1 MTSQPRGNTWNTVFV
16 VSLIITFAVV
26 LWGWMAPKAFEAAS
40 MGLFN
45 FLIEDFGWLY
55 MISMAVFVV
64 FPIGLAFS
72 RFGKVR
78 LGPPDSKPQFKTISW
93 FAMLF
98 SAGMGIGLVFYGVGE
113 PIYHYMKP
121 PFGDPQTA
129 EAAAQA
135 MRISFFHWGLH
146 PWANY
151 SVLALAMAYFQFR
164 KGAPGLVSSV
174 FLPLLGEKGVRGPI
188 GKTIDILAIFA
199 TIAGVATSLGMGA
212 QQINSGLEYL
222 FHIPYGI
229 KVQFFIILIIGIIYT
244 LSAVSGID
252 KGIQFISNMNLRI
265 AAFLLVAMFIL
276 GPSVRIIEAL
286 LTGIGDYTSSV
297 VRESF
302 HLAPYGGDFKQ
313 WMGWWTLFYWAWWIA
328 WAPFVGSFIAR
339 ISRGRTIREFV
350 TGVLLVPAMGSFT
363 WFSVFGTSALH
374 LDLAKIA
381 PDAAQKI
388 VDNIATGLFEVF
400 SHYPMGMALSLISVL
415 LISTFF
421 ITSAN
426 SATFVLSM
434 YSTQGNLNP
443 PKTQM
448 AIWGF
453 LQAALA
459 FVLLQSGGLKSLQ
472 IASIAVA
479 FPFAIVM
486 LLTCFSL
493 WKVLKADED
502 SLVELKSASGNNA

>member
-1 MTSQPRGNTWNTVFV
+1 MKNLNKESPWNAVFLISLAITFV
-16 VSLIITFAVV
+16 VVA
-26 LWGWMAPKAFEAAS
+26 WGWFAPQGFEAAAQ
-40 MGLFN
+40 GLFN
-45 FLIEDFGWLY
+45 FLIDDFGWLY
-55 MISMAVFVV
+55 MLAMTIFVI
-64 FPIGLAFS
+64 FPIMLALS
-72 RFGKVR
+72 KFGKVQ
-78 LGPPDSKPQFKTISW
+78 LGPEDSRPDYSTLSW

-113 PIYHYMKP
+113 PIFHYMQP
-121 PFGDPQTA
+121 PSLQPQSA

-151 SVLALAMAYFQFR
+151 AALALAMAYFQFR
-164 KGAPGLVSSV
+164 KNAPGLVSSV

-222 FHIPYGI
+222 FNVPYSI
-229 KVQFFIILIIGIIYT
+229 RVQFFIILVIGIIYT
-244 LSAVSGID
+244 GSAVTGID

-265 AAFLLVAMFIL
+265 AAFLVVAMFIL
-276 GPSVRIIEAL
+276 GPTVTIIEAL
-286 LTGIGDYTSSV
+286 LTGIGDYMGSV

-302 HLAPYGGDFKQ
+302 HMAPYGGDFKQ

-339 ISRGRTIREFV
+339 ISRGRTVREFV
-350 TGVLLVPAMGSFT
+350 TGVLLVPALGSFT
-363 WFSVFGTSALH
+363 WFAVFGTSALH
-374 LDLAKIA
+374 LDIAQIA
-381 PDAAQKI
+381 PEAAQKI
-388 VDNIATGLFEVF
+388 IDNISTGLFEMF
-400 SHYPMGMALSLISVL
+400 SHYPLGMVLSLVSVV

-434 YSTQGNLNP
+434 YSTRGNPNP
-443 PKTQM
+443 PKMQM
-448 AIWGF
+448 AVWGA

-459 FVLLQSGGLKSLQ
+459 FVLLQSGGLKALQ

-479 FPFAIVM
+479 FPFAMVM
-486 LLTCFSL
+486 ILACWSL
-493 WKVLKADED
+493 WKALHED
-502 SLVELKSASGNNA
+502 SAELGELHT

>member
-1 MTSQPRGNTWNTVFV
+1 MKNLNKESPWNAVFV
-16 VSLIITFAVV
+16 ISLAITFAVV
-26 LWGWMAPKAFEAAS
+26 AWGWLAPANFEAAS
-40 MGLFN
+40 NGLFN
-45 FLIEDFGWLY
+45 VLIEDFGWLY
-55 MISMAVFVV
+55 MISLTIFVL
-64 FPIGLAFS
+64 FPVLLAMS
-72 RFGKVR
+72 KFGKVR
-78 LGPPDSKPQFKTISW
+78 LGPEDSRPEFSTLSW

-113 PIYHYMKP
+113 PIFHYMQP
-121 PFGDPQTA
+121 PFAEPQSA

-151 SVLALAMAYFQFR
+151 AVLALAMAYFQFR
-164 KGAPGLVSSV
+164 KNAPGLVSSV

-222 FHIPYGI
+222 FNVPYSI
-229 KVQFFIILIIGIIYT
+229 RIQFFIILVIGIIYT
-244 LSAVSGID
+244 GSAVTGID

-265 AAFLLVAMFIL
+265 AAFLVVAMFIL
-276 GPSVRIIEAL
+276 GPTVNIIEAL
-286 LTGIGDYTSSV
+286 LLGIGDYASSV

-302 HLAPYGGDFKQ
+302 HMAPYGGDFKQ

-339 ISRGRTIREFV
+339 ISRGRTIRQFV
-350 TGVLLVPAMGSFT
+350 AGVLLVPAFGCFL
-363 WFSVFGTSALH
+363 WFAVFGTSALH
-374 LDLAKIA
+374 LDLAQIA
-381 PDAAQKI
+381 PEAAQKI
-388 VDNIATGLFEVF
+388 IDNISTGLFEMF
-400 SHYPMGMALSLISVL
+400 THYPMGMVLSLVSVV

-434 YSTQGNLNP
+434 YSTRGNLNP
-443 PKTQM
+443 PKMQM
-448 AIWGF
+448 MVWGI

-479 FPFAIVM
+479 FPFSIVM
-486 LLTCFSL
+486 LLACWSL
-493 WKVLKADED
+493 WKALHQDIA
-502 SLVELKSASGNNA
+502 ELGELHK

>member
-1 MTSQPRGNTWNTVFV
+1 MKQQERGNTWNMVFV

-26 LWGWMAPKAFEAAS
+26 LWGWISPEGFEAAS

-45 FLIEDFGWLY
+45 FLIDDFGWLY
-55 MISMAVFVV
+55 MLSMAIFVV
-64 FPIGLAFS
+64 FPIGLAIS

-78 LGPPDSKPQFKTISW
+78 LGPPDSRPDYSTLSW

-113 PIYHYMKP
+113 PISHYMHP
-121 PFGDPQTA
+121 PFGAPQSV
-129 EAAAQA
+129 EAAREA
-135 MRISFFHWGLH
+135 MRISFLHWGLH
-146 PWANY
+146 PWAAY
-151 SVLALAMAYFQFR
+151 AVLALAMAYFQFR
-164 KGAPGLVSSV
+164 KKAPGLVSSI
-174 FLPLLGEKGVRGPI
+174 FLPVLGEKGVRGPI

-222 FHIPYGI
+222 FNIPYSI
-229 KVQFFIILIIGIIYT
+229 RIQFFIILVIGIIYT
-244 LSAVSGID
+244 MSAVSGID

-276 GPSVRIIEAL
+276 GPTIQIIEAL
-286 LTGIGDYTSSV
+286 LTGIGDYTSTV

-374 LDLAKIA
+374 LDLTGAA
-381 PDAAQKI
+381 PEAAQKI
-388 VDNIATGLFEVF
+388 ADNIATGLFEMF
-400 SHYPMGMALSLISVL
+400 SHYPMGMVLSLVAVV

-443 PKTQM
+443 PKGQM
-448 AIWGF
+448 AVWGF
-453 LQAALA
+453 LMAALA

-486 LLTCFSL
+486 LMTCYSL
-493 WKVLKADED
+493 YKALNGDAD
-502 SLVELKSASGNNA
+502 SMQELQAAPVTAE